1 MDLPEPRTQVPAD
14 RPPEFLRVVRSGL
27 EGLEHPEQAPVG
39 VALLGQG
46 ESLVE
51 RQVGGLLPRMVA
63 LEGGLVAQPPAI
75 AGWPRF
81 TAGKTPE
88 VRRRQ
93 HRADGHRDQAAP

>member
-39 VALLGQG
+39 VALLSQG

-51 RQVGGLLPRMVA
+51 RQVRGLLPRMVA
-63 LEGGLVAQPPAI
+63 LEDGLSLSLVRFLVGA
-75 AGWPRF
+75 RF
-81 TAGKTPE
+81 TSGKTPE
-88 VRRRQ
+88 VRSRQ
-93 HRADGHRDQAAP
+93 HRARRSPRPGAP

>member
-46 ESLVE
+46 ESLLE

-63 LEGGLVAQPPAI
+63 LSRVACRSASCD
-75 AGWPRF
+75 F
-81 TAGKTPE
+81 
-88 VRRRQ
+88 
-93 HRADGHRDQAAP
+93 

>member
-39 VALLGQG
+39 VALLSQG

-63 LEGGLVAQPPAI
+63 LEGGLSLSLCDSVGDHFRQDSGSTKPPASI
-75 AGWPRF
+75 RPSPRP
-81 TAGKTPE
+81 G
-88 VRRRQ
+88 
-93 HRADGHRDQAAP
+93 AP